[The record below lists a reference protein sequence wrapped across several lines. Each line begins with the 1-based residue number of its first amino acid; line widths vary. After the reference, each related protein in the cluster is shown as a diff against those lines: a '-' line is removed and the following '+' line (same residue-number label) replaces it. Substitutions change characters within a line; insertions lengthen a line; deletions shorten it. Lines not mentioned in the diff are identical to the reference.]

1 MSQNLIEY
9 ILYDYL
15 ISYVIKHVQIS
26 LIKGNCIYQ
35 MEKKQWT
42 SKELATLVSKLAV

>member
-1 MSQNLIEY
+1 MNQNLIRY
-9 ILYDYL
+9 IRYDYL

-35 MEKKQWT
+35 MEKIKQT
-42 SKELATLVSKLAV
+42 PKKCNLSK